1 MRSPWNDGTMSRRS
15 DEGRGARGGG
25 GQAPAG
31 RPTLGA
37 GSPTI
42 KLVRGTLFYL
52 LWAEKTACKA
62 GKPSSA

>member
-15 DEGRGARGGG
+15 DEGRGARPGGA
-25 GQAPAG
+25 APAG